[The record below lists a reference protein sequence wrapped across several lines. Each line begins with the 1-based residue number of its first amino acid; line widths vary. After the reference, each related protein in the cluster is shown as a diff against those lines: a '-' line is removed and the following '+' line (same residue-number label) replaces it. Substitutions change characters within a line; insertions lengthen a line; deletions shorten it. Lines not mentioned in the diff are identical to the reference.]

1 MTQTAIESAAAHLWQ
16 NWQQGRSI
24 DHLSADCRPCDPA
37 QGYAVQAALVALSG
51 QAVAGWKIAATSI
64 AGQTHIGVG
73 GPLAGR
79 LLAERFSH
87 HPATVAMGAGNIM
100 RVAEAEFA
108 FRMGRDL
115 PPRERPYSQDE
126 VMASVAA
133 LHPAV
138 ELPNSRFADFVHAG
152 EAQLIADNACAHWF
166 VLGDQVKSD
175 WRGVDLAAHP
185 VVLYRNDEVA
195 TQGQGRDALG
205 DPRIALTWI
214 ANNHALQGE
223 GLREGQVVTTGV
235 CGKPVPIDAGDKLR
249 ADFGEFGVV
258 DVTMV

>member
-1 MTQTAIESAAAHLWQ
+1 MTQSALETAATHLWQ
-16 NWQQGRSI
+16 AWQQGRSL
-24 DHLSADCRPCDPA
+24 DDLPADCRPRDPA
-37 QGYAVQAALVALSG
+37 EGYAVQAALVGLSG
-51 QAVAGWKIAATSI
+51 QAVAGWKIAATSS
-64 AGQTHIGVG
+64 AGQSHIGVSS
-73 GPLAGR
+73 PLAGR
-79 LLAERFSH
+79 LLAGRFSR

-108 FRMGRDL
+108 FRIGRDL
-115 PPRERPYSQDE
+115 PPREAPYRQDE

-138 ELPNSRFADFVHAG
+138 EIPNSRFADFVQAG
-152 EAQLIADNACAHWF
+152 EAQLIADDACAHWF
-166 VLGDQVKSD
+166 VLGDEVNGD

-185 VVLYRNDEVA
+185 VAFHRNGEVA
-195 TQGQGRDALG
+195 TWGQGRDALG

-235 CGKPVPIDAGDKLR
+235 CGKPVPISAGDRLR

-258 DVTMV
+258 EVALV